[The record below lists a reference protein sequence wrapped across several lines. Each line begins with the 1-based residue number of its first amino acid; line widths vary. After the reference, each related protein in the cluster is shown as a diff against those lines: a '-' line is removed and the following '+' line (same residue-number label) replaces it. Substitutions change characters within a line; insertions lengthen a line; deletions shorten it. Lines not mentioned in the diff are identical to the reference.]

1 MDPKKLKAQLAAAF
15 SEPDESEISRL
26 VSRDLE
32 MAMRMSRALVGGTDI
47 VSVFPSVLRHF
58 ATVRA
63 ETRRARAFEA
73 IANALP
79 SFFPEPRPPR
89 DEAGFDIPPGI
100 DPN

>member
-15 SEPDESEISRL
+15 SEPTDAEIERI
-26 VSRDLE
+26 VQRDIDI
-32 MAMRMSRALVGGTDI
+32 AARMYNAIEPRNPGDFAA
-47 VSVFPSVLRHF
+47 VLRHV
-58 ATVRA
+58 ATVRG
-63 ETRRARAFEA
+63 ELRRARAFEA